1 MKVVDELKKEYD
13 IDDDDINQYLDV
25 GYSVHD
31 IAFVIDQEIKEMKA
45 VQDAEDEVQKCYGVF
60 NKRGDGFDY

>member
-1 MKVVDELKKEYD
+1 MKVVEELKKEYD

-45 VQDAEDEVQKCYGVF
+45 VEGVEDEVRVF
-60 NKRGDGFDY
+60 TCDICGDELDL

>member
-1 MKVVDELKKEYD
+1 MAAIGPQKPH
-13 IDDDDINQYLDV
+13 DDINQYLDV

-45 VQDAEDEVQKCYGVF
+45 VEGIEDEVQNHYGMY
-60 NKRGDGFDY
+60 NRRGHGFDY